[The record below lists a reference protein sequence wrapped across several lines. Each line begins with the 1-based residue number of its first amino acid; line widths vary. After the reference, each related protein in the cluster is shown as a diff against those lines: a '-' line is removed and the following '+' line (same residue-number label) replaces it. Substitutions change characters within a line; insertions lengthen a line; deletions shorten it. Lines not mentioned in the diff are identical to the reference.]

1 MNNKLVIE
9 NVSYKYNDK
18 LAVDNLSFEIKSGQ
32 ILGLLGS
39 NGSGKTTTFRM
50 IMGLLKPI
58 QGSIKYNDKIIDLN
72 TADKIGYLI
81 EERSLMTKYKV
92 KDLIYYFA
100 RLKGVEKE
108 DIDKRAKYWLE
119 RFDLISFYD
128 KKIKTLSK
136 GNQQKIQFIIS
147 IINNPEVLILDEP
160 FSGLDI
166 INTRAFIEVI
176 NDFSKNGSIIIFSSH
191 QLDDVESF
199 CQKVVVL
206 KEGRT
211 ILNGFIEEIKDE
223 HGKENIKLQA
233 DNIDI
238 SKIEKIKG
246 VYEVIQH
253 ANEVEIK
260 VSDKSVNE
268 KIFEYVK
275 TLDNVKK
282 YDVTKAKLS
291 DIFIDKVGGLNE

>member
-9 NVSYKYNDK
+9 KVSYKYNDK